1 MTGKKKTVL
10 YIVSALVVALAGLWL
25 LQRLLEP
32 KYMHGIVEGAMIAE
46 YYNEDM
52 DHDVVLS
59 GIASCMKISVPPSC
73 GRITASTATSGAAR
87 SS

>member
-52 DHDVVLS
+52 DHDVVFVGDCELYEN
-59 GIASCMKISVPPSC
+59 ISPAVLW
-73 GRITASTATSGAAR
+73 AVR

>member
-46 YYNEDM
+46 
-52 DHDVVLS
+52 
-59 GIASCMKISVPPSC
+59 
-73 GRITASTATSGAAR
+73 
-87 SS
+87 